1 MKLKTSIIVISG
13 CLGIFLFIMLPI
25 FLSTQGKK
33 DDYVASLKGS
43 AFSLK
48 DVNNNIVTENSFEG
62 PLTAIF
68 FGFTNCPD
76 ICPTTMFELK
86 KIKSELGK
94 NSKELVV
101 LFVSLDPERDTPELL
116 SKYIPSF
123 HSSFIGLTGSEE
135 DIIKIAQQFKI
146 YRKKVIQDDTYTIDH
161 SSGLYL
167 IDKDG
172 KIRIR
177 YPYGTENRLIIQDI
191 EKLI

>member
-1 MKLKTSIIVISG
+1 
-13 CLGIFLFIMLPI
+13 
-25 FLSTQGKK
+25 
-33 DDYVASLKGS
+33 
-43 AFSLK
+43 
-48 DVNNNIVTENSFEG
+48 
-62 PLTAIF
+62 
-68 FGFTNCPD
+68 
-76 ICPTTMFELK
+76 MFELK

-167 IDKDG
+167 IDKEG

-177 YPYGTENRLIIQDI
+177 HPYGAENRLIIQDI